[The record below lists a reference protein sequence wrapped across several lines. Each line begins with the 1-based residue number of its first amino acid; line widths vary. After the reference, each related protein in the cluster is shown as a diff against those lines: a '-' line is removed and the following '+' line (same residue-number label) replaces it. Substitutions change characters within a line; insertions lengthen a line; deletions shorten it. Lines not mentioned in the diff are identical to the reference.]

1 MNLRI
6 KRRDVVVGIL
16 LMGFLINGVN
26 HLGAAEKPYKTG
38 HVVSLTGTYS
48 QLGEQQRRA
57 SIMYQEEVNKA
68 GGINGH
74 PLEVIILD
82 SQSDPSKAV
91 TALKSLFRDPEIAGI
106 CGGSSSAESLAMI
119 PVSESEGI
127 PYMSYGGSTEIADPT
142 KKWVFQLPT
151 PDRGAMRDIL
161 NFLKKRNLTKIA
173 MIHSTG
179 GYGKSGAERLKE
191 QASGAGFTV
200 LGYESFSDK
209 DIDMTPQL
217 TRIRDLNPQAI
228 ISWTA
233 TTAGAILSKNV
244 KQLGIKALHI
254 HDNGFGYL
262 KYLKVAGDA
271 VNGDIVPLG
280 KVLIAQQLDSS
291 DPQKKMLLD
300 FKQRYERRWDEPVA
314 NGAAYATDGFMI
326 LKKAIEAVGPDRG
339 KVRNYIEN
347 LKNFMGYYR
356 VYTFGPDDHGSRETS
371 ALVMVEVVNQNWKLI
386 KD

>member
-1 MNLRI
+1 MSERTR
-6 KRRDVVVGIL
+6 KRGTIIAIL
-16 LMGFLINGVN
+16 FLAVLTFGTNAVNG
-26 HLGAAEKPYKTG
+26 AEKPYKIG
-38 HVVSLTGTYS
+38 HVVSFTGTYS

-74 PLEVIILD
+74 PLEVIIVD

-119 PVSESEGI
+119 PIVESEGI

-142 KKWVFQLPT
+142 KKWVFQMPT

-179 GYGKSGAERLKE
+179 GWGKSGAERLKE

-200 LGYESFSDK
+200 LSYESFSDK
-209 DIDMTPQL
+209 DLDMTPQL

-233 TTAGAILSKNV
+233 TSAGAILSKNV
-244 KQLGIKALHI
+244 KQLGIKALHV
-254 HDNGFGYL
+254 HDHGFAYM
-262 KYLKVAGDA
+262 KYLKIAGDA
-271 VNGDIVPLG
+271 VNGDVLPLG
-280 KVLIAQQLDSS
+280 RILIPEQLDPS
-291 DPQKKMLLD
+291 DPQKKSMLD

-314 NGAAYATDGFMI
+314 SAAAYSTDGFMV
-326 LKKAIEAVGPDRG
+326 LKKALEAVGPDRA
-339 KVRNYIEN
+339 KIRDYIEN
-347 LKNFMGYYR
+347 LKNFMGCERMYK
-356 VYTFGPDDHGSRETS
+356 FSPNDHGSKETS
-371 ALVMVEVVNQNWKLI
+371 SLVMVEVVNQNWKLI